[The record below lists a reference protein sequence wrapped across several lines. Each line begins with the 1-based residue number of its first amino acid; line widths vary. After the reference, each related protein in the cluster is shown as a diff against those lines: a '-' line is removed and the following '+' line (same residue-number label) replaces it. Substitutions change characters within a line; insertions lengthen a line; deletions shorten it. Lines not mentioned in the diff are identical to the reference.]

1 MKEEVFTGTIDE
13 LLKHATDNDESL
25 AGAAEAEVVALL
37 QEELDQMVEDG
48 LIECVDGKY
57 RAIDA

>member
-1 MKEEVFTGTIDE
+1 MKDEVFTGTIDE
-13 LLKHATDNDESL
+13 LLKHATDNDEVLS
-25 AGAAEAEVVALL
+25 GAAHAEVEALL
-37 QEELDQMVEDG
+37 QEELDAMVEEG